1 MAEGIVHLILLK
13 SWNIAQKLSVEHEE
27 STKKPT
33 LGTVGYQLETTAL
46 ISKDNYKAFRI
57 TRIMLILENLQIKL
71 ERNQVSS

>member
-33 LGTVGYQLETTAL
+33 LGKVGYQLETTAL
-46 ISKDNYKAFRI
+46 ISIDN
-57 TRIMLILENLQIKL
+57 
-71 ERNQVSS
+71 